1 MKKSAVRT
9 LPDSLHALP
18 VAAVKCSISPLPED
32 YLNFTELFS
41 TVTADREVSGFVIEV
56 ESVEY
61 LYLITS
67 PASSATICSAPR
79 GIELE

>member
-41 TVTADREVSGFVIEV
+41 TVTADREVRVLVIGVSKISVLYCLVFPQAQQLFVV
-56 ESVEY
+56 P
-61 LYLITS
+61 LG
-67 PASSATICSAPR
+67 AR
-79 GIELE
+79 F